1 MVWATIAIVAA
12 IGVMSV
18 GLAIVE
24 FRKLVPLIFECQ
36 RCSRRFRRA
45 PHLELAAACPHCGAT
60 DWNR

>member
-24 FRKLVPLIFECQ
+24 FRKLAPLIFECQ
-36 RCSRRFRRA
+36 RCRRRFRRA
-45 PHLELAAACPHCGAT
+45 PHLELAASCPHCGAT